1 MPNHPGQNGTLSAVT
16 FRHETVKMEPMTKY
30 TPPTIRELGN
40 VADLTQAVVNGP
52 ASDNL
57 FILDAEGE
65 VVIGTIS
72 GAPGIPGTPV
82 PGN

>member
-1 MPNHPGQNGTLSAVT
+1 MT
-16 FRHETVKMEPMTKY
+16 FRHGIVKLVPMSKY
-30 TPPTIRELGN
+30 TPSTIRELGT

-72 GAPGIPGTPV
+72 GEPGIPGTPV

>member
-1 MPNHPGQNGTLSAVT
+1 MN
-16 FRHETVKMEPMTKY
+16 KY
-30 TPPTIRELGN
+30 STPSIRDLGAI
-40 VADLTQAVVNGP
+40 ADLTQAVVNGP

-72 GAPGIPGTPV
+72 GEPGIPGTPV